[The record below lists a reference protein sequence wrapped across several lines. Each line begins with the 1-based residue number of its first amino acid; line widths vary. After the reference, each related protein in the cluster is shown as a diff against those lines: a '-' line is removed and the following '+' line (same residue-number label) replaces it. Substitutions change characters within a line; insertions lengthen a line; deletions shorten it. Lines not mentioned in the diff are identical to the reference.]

1 MSLTHF
7 PGLANSGADVAG
19 PSRIS
24 NLAHPIGLAH
34 NSPSELNILKLV
46 QYIASNGRSNGS
58 MLTTDSGF

>member
-7 PGLANSGADVAG
+7 PELANSEADAAG